1 MRGVVS
7 ILLLGANHDTAA
19 VAVRECLAIPAERIV
34 DTLRFLKSSTGEIT
48 VISTCNRTEFYAA
61 STDADRILRHFI
73 YEHSGLDP
81 GTLDRAL
88 YRLEGREAVD
98 HLLRVACGLD
108 SMIVGEPQILG
119 QVREALQVAQD
130 AGSAGPVITALF
142 QAALNAGKTA
152 RAVTGISRGALSVSQ
167 AAVDLAE
174 RELGPLA
181 DVSTLVIG
189 AGETGAAVAR
199 NLRSRGVAKLT
210 IANRTFETAEHL
222 AADLHGS
229 AVHLSGLPEAI
240 ERSELV
246 ISSTGAPL
254 PVITKQLIDET
265 RRAERTTD
273 LLMVD
278 IAIPR
283 DIEPGVSHLSGV
295 KVVDLDD
302 LSDLIQSNLDQRLDA
317 AVELEA
323 DIEQR
328 TEDFL
333 RWLAG
338 HSSGET
344 IRDLFDHAN
353 DIRLDQ
359 LERALRRLPNLDAR
373 ERERL
378 EIFSLQLVNAL
389 LHQPVSQ
396 VWDWE
401 RGASN
406 AEALRRIFGLEP
418 DAPLRQPEEKKRRIN
433 PAA

>member
-1 MRGVVS
+1 MTV
-7 ILLLGANHDTAA
+7 LLLGANHDTAA

-34 DTLRFLKSSTGEIT
+34 DTLRFLKSSAGEIT

-61 STDADRILRHFI
+61 SLEAERTLRNFI
-73 YEHSGLDP
+73 YGHSGLEA
-81 GTLDRAL
+81 GVLDRAL
-88 YRLEGREAVD
+88 YRLEGRDAVR

-119 QVREALQVAQD
+119 QVREALQLAQE

-174 RELGPLA
+174 QRLGGFKA
-181 DVSTLVIG
+181 ASALVIG
-189 AGETGAAVAR
+189 AGETGTIVAR
-199 NLRSRGVAKLT
+199 NLRSRGISRLV
-210 IANRTFETAEHL
+210 IANRTRERAEHL
-222 AADLHGS
+222 AADLHGEAVALEQLAS
-229 AVHLSGLPEAI
+229 AI
-240 ERSELV
+240 SEVDLV
-246 ISSTGAPL
+246 IASTGAPD
-254 PVITKQLIDET
+254 PVV
-265 RRAERTTD
+265 TTD
-273 LLMVD
+273 AVREALSQRAGKALTLID

-283 DIEPGVSHLSGV
+283 DIEAGVADLPGVSV
-295 KVVDLDD
+295 CDLDD
-302 LSDLIQSNLDQRLDA
+302 LADLIERNKGRRMDA
-317 AVELEA
+317 AGEVEA
-323 DIEQR
+323 DVDAR

-333 RWLAG
+333 SWLAG
-338 HSSGET
+338 HRSGET
-344 IRDLFDHAN
+344 IRDLYMQADQ
-353 DIRLDQ
+353 IRLDQ
-359 LERALRRLPNLDAR
+359 LERALRRMPNLAAR

-406 AEALRRIFGLEP
+406 AEALRRIFGLDTAETAQQTTE
-418 DAPLRQPEEKKRRIN
+418 DRKRRIN